1 MGNGFYPLYLE
12 FTGRLRVNCCDFSP
26 RAIQFVK
33 DRPDFNPE
41 HINAQVCDLVNDL
54 IPFEEGQADFGI
66 LLFVLSAISP
76 ENFSKV
82 AEKLM
87 RQMKPGGV
95 IYFRDYGKYDLA

>member
-12 FTGRLRVNCCDFSP
+12 FIGRLKVNCCDFSP